1 MKSKLEIKRELI
13 QSNPYIVN
21 EIKTAVIRQS
31 NGELNY
37 VMFIE
42 DDSDLIQVL
51 VAEGTSYD
59 VAFLTGK
66 AGFMN
71 NPSLVAIVD
80 GVVAL

>member
-21 EIKTAVIRQS
+21 EIKTAVIRQAD
-31 NGELNY
+31 GELNY

-42 DDSDLIQVL
+42 DDSDLVQIL

-59 VAFLTGK
+59 VAFLTSK
-66 AGFMN
+66 AGLMN